1 MTTSEERLALFKA
14 EYPHTDNVSLT
25 GADLGVVAGYF
36 VIIVAIGIV
45 VSIVHTGQNCFYCAF
60 FRAALFVAIRYKC

>member
-1 MTTSEERLALFKA
+1 MATSEERLALFKA

-36 VIIVAIGIV
+36 VIIIAIGVV
-45 VSIVHTGQNCFYCAF
+45 VSCKKNLIVTI
-60 FRAALFVAIRYKC
+60 LDVLW